1 MRCIDDEI
9 PFEIPESWA
18 WCRIRDI
25 SQSYIGLTYSPS
37 DVNDN
42 GTIVLRS
49 SNIKDGKLDLT
60 DIVRVNKVINDKLR
74 VNVNDIIICARNGSR
89 KLVGKSALIT
99 EIHEPMT
106 FGAFMAICKTA
117 LYKYVYLFLQ
127 SDLFFSQLRKVSD
140 TTTINQLTQNNFNGF
155 LLPIPPIEEQE
166 RIIARYI
173 DLLPSIEQYSEYQE
187 CLDTLNTSLYFDLK
201 KSILQEAIQ
210 GRLVPQDP
218 SDEPAHKLLERIRVE
233 KQKLVKEGKLKAK
246 DITDSIIYKG
256 DDNKYY
262 EQIGSKCVEISE
274 EIQFDIPESWSWCRL
289 SQCCVRIFSGKSP
302 SYSKT
307 PTKHIIIGQQANQW
321 ERIEMQYAK
330 YGTDDYAKNIEEYQY
345 LLDGDVL
352 LNTLGNGTLGRC
364 GIFENITGKVL
375 TDGHLFVFR
384 TIEKSISRYILYYL
398 TLNYT
403 EINRKADGSTNQTF
417 LNLKKVSNYLIPL
430 PPLNEIKRIETKKE
444 ELYSKL

>member
-1 MRCIDDEI
+1 M
-9 PFEIPESWA
+9 
-18 WCRIRDI
+18 
-25 SQSYIGLTYSPS
+25 
-37 DVNDN
+37 
-42 GTIVLRS
+42 
-49 SNIKDGKLDLT
+49 
-60 DIVRVNKVINDKLR
+60 
-74 VNVNDIIICARNGSR
+74 
-89 KLVGKSALIT
+89 
-99 EIHEPMT
+99 
-106 FGAFMAICKTA
+106 
-117 LYKYVYLFLQ
+117 
-127 SDLFFSQLRKVSD
+127 
-140 TTTINQLTQNNFNGF
+140 
-155 LLPIPPIEEQE
+155 
-166 RIIARYI
+166 
-173 DLLPSIEQYSEYQE
+173 
-187 CLDTLNTSLYFDLK
+187 
-201 KSILQEAIQ
+201 
-210 GRLVPQDP
+210 
-218 SDEPAHKLLERIRVE
+218 
-233 KQKLVKEGKLKAK
+233 
-246 DITDSIIYKG
+246 
-256 DDNKYY
+256 
-262 EQIGSKCVEISE
+262 
-274 EIQFDIPESWSWCRL
+274 
-289 SQCCVRIFSGKSP
+289 RIFSGKSP

-330 YGTDDYAKNIEEYQY
+330 YGTEDYAKNIEDFQY

>member
-1 MRCIDDEI
+1 MNALV
-9 PFEIPESWA
+9 S
-18 WCRIRDI
+18 
-25 SQSYIGLTYSPS
+25 LT
-37 DVNDN
+37 
-42 GTIVLRS
+42 
-49 SNIKDGKLDLT
+49 KLLAERAELDRTLAS
-60 DIVRVNKVINDKLR
+60 KL
-74 VNVNDIIICARNGSR
+74 
-89 KLVGKSALIT
+89 
-99 EIHEPMT
+99 
-106 FGAFMAICKTA
+106 
-117 LYKYVYLFLQ
+117 Q
-127 SDLFFSQLRKVSD
+127 
-140 TTTINQLTQNNFNGF
+140 
-155 LLPIPPIEEQE
+155 
-166 RIIARYI
+166 
-173 DLLPSIEQYSEYQE
+173 
-187 CLDTLNTSLYFDLK
+187 

-210 GRLVPQDP
+210 GKLVSQDP
-218 SDEPAHKLLERIRVE
+218 NDEPAEEMLKRIRKE
-233 KQKLVKEGKLKAK
+233 KERLLTEGKLKRK
-246 DITDSIIYKG
+246 DIIESTIFRG

-262 EQIGSKCVEISE
+262 EQIGGKCIDISE
-274 EIQFDIPESWSWCRL
+274 EIPFDIPENWSWCRL

-307 PTKHIIIGQQANQW
+307 PTKHLIIGQQANQW

-330 YGTDDYAKNIEEYQY
+330 YGTEDYAKNIEDFQY

-430 PPLNEIKRIETKKE
+430 PPLNEIKRIVTKKE